1 METARPRAV
10 GLRREGAPAPRRLAE
25 LAPSP
30 KRKRERDR
38 SLRPQH
44 WPSSSRFVLNGALLM
59 RISDFIARTITQRR
73 ALVWCGVAAL
83 TIVCIV
89 ILLTSLRLDSEI
101 FNVLPGKFP
110 SVQGLKIYDHDF
122 EQTRELTFA
131 LVCDPQDVDKLEEF
145 APVFAERLRG
155 QAWCARVLAGSPM
168 TTADGIRDL
177 QSIAVPLLLN
187 LEPSAFDEAMSILQ
201 PDKIRDRLRRLRQQ
215 IEAGSPRPQFELS
228 FDPLG
233 LIAPALKPFAQST
246 AIEQEQPLTSPDRT
260 MRIFLVVT
268 NQKSISAFE
277 CQHLMRRVNEFRKT
291 ATDGWDGSR
300 PLQILVTGRSAFV
313 SEISLSMRY
322 DVVATLLGSVV
333 LVGTIF
339 FAGFRRWLPLAGMAF
354 CLLLSCL
361 VALTAGQLL
370 FGRLSMISV
379 GFCAI
384 LVGLG
389 VDFAILT
396 IGRYQQARAD
406 GESHQQAIATSVAKL
421 GRAVFFGA
429 LTTAVGFLA
438 LVLSGAMS
446 FAELGVLI
454 AIGIFVAGLFM
465 CSILFLFVRDDR
477 RSTGILPVGP
487 TGILPAGATASANIE
502 SVKSLP
508 AGKMPVLRHDWLFD
522 LVARYVRGIVRRPA
536 PMLMFSCAVLLLL
549 TAIGFSPVPPLEFE
563 TSTRSLQPKNIR
575 AGHAL
580 ETIMKKMPVR
590 WEPVLAIVRATNS
603 QELHDYWQK
612 ISAHWREFQAAGKIR
627 GFSTPAAL
635 CPSPTWM
642 ERNRDRLRG
651 INLQAAHQA
660 LTETLEAEGFS
671 VEAFAPAFALLDDL
685 QRMADPGMPLPNW
698 RTQLPE
704 SSSWWFL
711 IDRYFGQDPLL
722 TTGFVMTNGPLATH
736 EQSQELQRGLSVPGV
751 PLILTGWTYVL
762 ADLQPWSHHQLL
774 IISALMAI
782 FDISLLAI
790 LYRDV
795 RLWLIQIIT
804 LAFGIGAMIA
814 TMKLL
819 NIHLNLLNVLS
830 FRLVLAIGVDYG
842 IYVVLVWQKTHDV
855 QHDVAG
861 VVKPVLLAGLTAISG
876 FGSLALARNPALTGL
891 GIACAIG
898 ISWSLIAT
906 IFFTLPAMAA
916 AKPKG

>member
-1 METARPRAV
+1 
-10 GLRREGAPAPRRLAE
+10 
-25 LAPSP
+25 
-30 KRKRERDR
+30 
-38 SLRPQH
+38 
-44 WPSSSRFVLNGALLM
+44 M
-59 RISDFIARTITQRR
+59 RISTLIARTITQRHK
-73 ALVWCGVAAL
+73 LVWWGVAAL
-83 TIVCIV
+83 IILCIA
-89 ILLTSLRLDSEI
+89 ILFTSLRLDSEI
-101 FNVLPGKFP
+101 FNVLPDRFS
-110 SVQGLKIYDHDF
+110 SVQGLKIYDHEF

-131 LVCDPQDVDKLEEF
+131 LVCDHKDVDKLEEF
-145 APVFAERLRG
+145 APVFVERLRG
-155 QAWCARVLAGSPM
+155 QAWCARMLTGSPM

-187 LEPSAFDEAMSILQ
+187 LEPGAFDEAMSILQ
-201 PDKIRDRLRRLRQQ
+201 PDKIRDRLDRLRQQ

-268 NQKSISAFE
+268 NQTSISAFE
-277 CQHLMRRVNEFRKT
+277 CQRLMRRVNEFRKT
-291 ATDGWDGSR
+291 AAEGWDGSHS
-300 PLQILVTGRSAFV
+300 LQLLVTGRSAFV

-339 FAGFRRWLPLAGMAF
+339 FAGFRRWLPLVGMAF

-396 IGRYQQARAD
+396 IGRYHQARAD
-406 GESHQQAIATSVAKL
+406 GEPHQQAIATSVAKL

-446 FAELGVLI
+446 FSELGVLI
-454 AIGIFVAGLFM
+454 AIGIFAAGLFM

-477 RSTGILPVGP
+477 RTTGILPVGKAD
-487 TGILPAGATASANIE
+487 ILPANATASAN
-502 SVKSLP
+502 VDRMKSLP
-508 AGKMPVLRHDWLFD
+508 GRETPTGPTDSPRQVRPSTDKTPVPQHDWLFD
-522 LVARYVRGIVRRPA
+522 LVARYVREIVRRPA

-563 TSTRSLQPKNIR
+563 ASTRSLQPKNIR
-575 AGHAL
+575 ASQAL
-580 ETIMKKMPVR
+580 DTIMKKMPVR
-590 WEPVLAIVRATNS
+590 WEPVLSIVRARNS

-612 ISAHWREFQAAGKIR
+612 ISGHWREVQAAGKIK

-635 CPSPTWM
+635 CPSPIWM
-642 ERNRDRLRG
+642 ERNREHLRE
-651 INLQAAHQA
+651 INFQAAHET
-660 LTETLEAEGFS
+660 LTEALETEGFS
-671 VEAFAPAFALLDDL
+671 VEAFTPAFTLLDDL
-685 QRMADPGMPLPNW
+685 QRVADLSVSLPNW
-698 RTQLPE
+698 RTQLPK

-722 TTGFVMTNGPLATH
+722 TTGFVTTNEPLTAY
-736 EQSQELQRGLSVPGV
+736 EQSQELQRDLWVTGV
-751 PLILTGWTYVL
+751 PMILTGWAYVL

-782 FDISLLAI
+782 FDVSLLAI
-790 LYRDV
+790 LYRDL
-795 RLWLIQIIT
+795 RLWLLQIIT

-842 IYVVLVWQKTHDV
+842 IYVVLVWQKTQDV

-891 GIACAIG
+891 GVACAIG
-898 ISWSLIAT
+898 IFWSLMAT

-916 AKPKG
+916 AKPKEYHWEG